1 MASGGP
7 MMNGDISRSP
17 GQSGTLEET
26 LEQMNILI
34 QENRDLKEALRQ
46 TNLTMKERFEG
57 LSVWREKQRE
67 ERDFLESRLEEAR
80 GHMEAL
86 TFQNRELSKKLEVDG
101 RTGGALGDLLA
112 SNQSAEL
119 DALRAQVAR
128 LQAEKNDLVAM
139 NSELQLKADQ
149 DSRDESFIE
158 VIRVSDGG
166 VDGLN
171 NVCGAERSRRPD
183 LSMTASRL
191 DSEEATV
198 SQLLQSLRNEAQR
211 AERLQAELHSSA
223 VRIRELEE
231 RKSNVDEST
240 QTIQAETK
248 EDSGKEEK
256 AASEVENL
264 KSQMMTL
271 FKELQQ
277 AQSKLDEAEGM
288 KKNLQDRCREVEQDV
303 ATLRAQLVEKQA
315 VQSENDRLKLQL
327 DSMQS
332 QNQMEQ
338 RKAGEE
344 RNNLAQLKDAY
355 TKLFEDY
362 NELKEEKKKR
372 ESQLVQREV
381 ADQLQDRLTAA
392 EEALADKQSKIDHM
406 KQEIFQKEKELETIS
421 VFQAQA
427 EVYSSDF
434 FAERAAREKLHEER
448 ERLAAQLEYVKKQN
462 THMQEEMD
470 SLCRLSLNE
479 MQRRHM
485 SMGANPHGAGPTLV
499 GRGSDW
505 QHQGNIPEH
514 ACPKCNEILPD
525 VDSLQIH
532 IMDCII

>member
-17 GQSGTLEET
+17 SQSGTLEET
-26 LEQMNILI
+26 LQQMNILI

-46 TNLTMKERFEG
+46 TNLSMKERFEG
-57 LSVWREKQRE
+57 LSVWRQKQRE

-80 GHMEAL
+80 GRMEAL
-86 TFQNRELSKKLEVDG
+86 TIQNQELTKRIEEGK
-101 RTGGALGDLLA
+101 TGGGLLA
-112 SNQSAEL
+112 TSLNHGAEL

-149 DSRDESFIE
+149 DSNDDSFIE

-166 VDGLN
+166 VAGVND
-171 NVCGAERSRRPD
+171 VCGTERSRRPE
-183 LSMTASRL
+183 LSMTASRM
-191 DSEEATV
+191 DSEEMTV
-198 SQLLQSLRNEAQR
+198 SQLLQSLRNETQR
-211 AERLQAELHSSA
+211 AERLQADLQSSA
-223 VRIRELEE
+223 ARIRELEE
-231 RKSNVDEST
+231 RKSTVDEST
-240 QTIQAETK
+240 QTTPEETTEPK
-248 EDSGKEEK
+248 EDCGQE

-288 KKNLQDRCREVEQDV
+288 KKNLQDRCRDVEQDV
-303 ATLRAQLVEKQA
+303 ATLKAQLVEKQA
-315 VQSENDRLKLQL
+315 VQSENDRLKLQV
-327 DSMQS
+327 DSMQAQS
-332 QNQMEQ
+332 QMEQ

-344 RNNLAQLKDAY
+344 RSNLAQLKDAY

-372 ESQLVQREV
+372 ESQLVQKEV
-381 ADQLQDRLTAA
+381 VDQLQERLTAA
-392 EEALADKQSKIDHM
+392 EEALAKKQDHIDHM

-434 FAERAAREKLHEER
+434 YAERAAREKLHEER

-462 THMQEEMD
+462 SQLQEEME
-470 SLCRLSLNE
+470 SLGRRSLNE
-479 MQRRHM
+479 MQRRHV
-485 SMGANPHGAGPTLV
+485 SLGGNPLGAGATLV
-499 GRGSDW
+499 GRGADW
-505 QHQGNIPEH
+505 QGGNIPEH

-525 VDSLQIH
+525 LDSLQIH
-532 IMDCII
+532 IMDCIN